1 MPDTLKLATTF
12 RGAELT
18 ANIKSYYRRSDYSDY
33 YQVTSIT
40 ATFKGKTKIFNCL
53 REVGEGS
60 LGHVYLLQEEG
71 GQKTLACKCYT
82 SLSQQVLDVAENAA
96 KHHRLAYAENSA
108 AFFPG
113 KENSSPS
120 AILTRFFPGLPPVY
134 ITFNDEGDFI
144 DMLIACGKT
153 LKKHCHKRN
162 TVHGD
167 LKYDNFLYHREKKK
181 AYILDF
187 DKSRKTDETIYTS
200 QLQEF
205 NAPETTPANT
215 KQDIY
220 SFGVMIFD
228 LAKKIQ
234 LLPDAQYAL
243 SQLATRMQ
251 DPRPEKRPELSEVI
265 ARLEEIKNQKPR
277 RKFEESKS
285 WEELSSEE
293 QQTSLPKV
301 LNKLEALAY
310 AGFTLPDLE
319 NSNIKITPSGNVYFA
334 HFWDVQARSK
344 QPKLVKQ
351 NLSQLKRLPVSNSSP
366 LFFQVTAINKLLS
379 PSDIATQSSKLSQ
392 FLLKHKKVLDI
403 SDKVRWSIINIGV
416 TKLHAQFP
424 NIRSKVLSASEE
436 HPKITEDWNTMI
448 DHSKMDEFRCFFPE
462 QEIEQTPSSALTM
475 Q

>member
-1 MPDTLKLATTF
+1 MY
-12 RGAELT
+12 E
-18 ANIKSYYRRSDYSDY
+18 
-33 YQVTSIT
+33 
-40 ATFKGKTKIFNCL
+40 
-53 REVGEGS
+53 S
-60 LGHVYLLQEEG
+60 LH
-71 GQKTLACKCYT
+71 
-82 SLSQQVLDVAENAA
+82 
-96 KHHRLAYAENSA
+96 
-108 AFFPG
+108 
-113 KENSSPS
+113 
-120 AILTRFFPGLPPVY
+120 I
-134 ITFNDEGDFI
+134 
-144 DMLIACGKT
+144 
-153 LKKHCHKRN
+153 
-162 TVHGD
+162 
-167 LKYDNFLYHREKKK
+167 
-181 AYILDF
+181 ILDF

-344 QPKLVKQ
+344 QGK
-351 NLSQLKRLPVSNSSP
+351 
-366 LFFQVTAINKLLS
+366 
-379 PSDIATQSSKLSQ
+379 
-392 FLLKHKKVLDI
+392 
-403 SDKVRWSIINIGV
+403 IGRAHV
-416 TKLHAQFP
+416 
-424 NIRSKVLSASEE
+424 
-436 HPKITEDWNTMI
+436 
-448 DHSKMDEFRCFFPE
+448 
-462 QEIEQTPSSALTM
+462 
-475 Q
+475 